1 MTVIRTQGH
10 RTDHIAEGGSKRKTL
25 VLKFKREKLNLDL
38 EWPEESPEIEEDKCT
53 VNYTSISGHLH
64 SLCLLELIQYI
75 TPSATFHSWTLGYY
89 FRIFFKS

>member
-10 RTDHIAEGGSKRKTL
+10 RTDNIAEGGSKRKTL

-53 VNYTSISGHLH
+53 
-64 SLCLLELIQYI
+64 E
-75 TPSATFHSWTLGYY
+75 
-89 FRIFFKS
+89 